1 MSVLWRESWGD
12 QLGCI
17 AFEMPEGYLD
27 RKFQIDRVLKFG
39 RERMPELEVKI
50 WKSYTTWKY

>member
-1 MSVLWRESWGD
+1 MLWRENWGD

-27 RKFQIDRVLKFG
+27 GKFQIDRVLKFG

-50 WKSYTTWKY
+50 WKSNTTWKY